1 MPSPPRN
8 PNFERVVRE
17 SFARQQ
23 FMHTLGARL
32 TRVEPGAV
40 DIELDFDSALTQQNG
55 FVHAG
60 AITSIADS
68 ACGYAALSLMPAGAE
83 VLSVEF
89 KVNLLAP
96 ARSQKFLAQGRVLK
110 SGRTLSVCQSEVY
123 GLATSER
130 VLVASMLA
138 TMIARTT
145 SS

>member
-1 MPSPPRN
+1 MSISQPRN
-8 PNFERVVRE
+8 PDFERTVRE

-40 DIELDFDSALTQQNG
+40 DIELDFADALTQQNG

-60 AITSIADS
+60 AITSIVDS
-68 ACGYAALSLMPAGAE
+68 ACGYAALTLMPAATE

-89 KVNLLAP
+89 KVNLIAP
-96 ARSQKFLAQGRVLK
+96 ARSRKFLAQGRVLK
-110 SGRTLSVCQSEVY
+110 SGRTLTVCQGEVY
-123 GLATSER
+123 GLEAGEC

-138 TMIARTT
+138 TMIAR
-145 SS
+145 SF